1 MRSVW
6 GQTRSAAA
14 LERRRLKTLGHAT
27 WSIHNRYL
35 RGWLMSALI
44 AGAFLVA
51 AGWQGLLVFV
61 LAALAGRSVLEAV
74 NYFEHYGLVRMPEDP
89 IEPRHSWNS
98 NKVLSNVVLFNLA
111 RHSHHHAQ
119 GDAQYWQLRAYPEAP
134 TLPYGYLTCML
145 LVYLLPGWYRNRMTP
160 VAARLGS
167 TLCER
172 RRTPARRGGQP
183 QQWCAWTDRRCAGR
197 LNRCSRS

>member
-1 MRSVW
+1 
-6 GQTRSAAA
+6 
-14 LERRRLKTLGHAT
+14 
-27 WSIHNRYL
+27 
-35 RGWLMSALI
+35 MSALI
-44 AGAFLVA
+44 AGVFHGRCRAAVFL
-51 AGWQGLLVFV
+51 

-74 NYFEHYGLVRMPEDP
+74 NYFEHYGLVRMPEEP

-145 LVYLLPGWYRNRMTP
+145 PCTCCRLYRNRMTP
-160 VAARLGS
+160 L
-167 TLCER
+167 LL
-172 RRTPARRGGQP
+172 
-183 QQWCAWTDRRCAGR
+183 D
-197 LNRCSRS
+197 